1 MKFPLAK
8 FERFCSRLII
18 DSRDYGLMPLTLNG
32 AQRYFIQEIARGL
45 ENDIHHFVCLK
56 GRQLGCST
64 LGLAL
69 DLFWQFLHPGMQG
82 ALVVDKEKTRDQFR
96 ATLES
101 YLAHLPAP
109 FKVGVK
115 AHNRSQLVLANRSRL
130 AYLIAGG
137 RQSGS
142 LARGAGLSYVHATE
156 MSSWDDPEGVG
167 SLLASLAERHPNRMY
182 LFESTARGFGL
193 FFDMWKDAKQAR
205 SIQPIFIGW
214 WRKEDYALER
224 GSPFF
229 SIYGGAKLNGEE
241 KRWAREVKKLYDYDL
256 KPEQWAWWRWKYNEH
271 YHSNDKALAEFP
283 FYEDQAF
290 VLTGEQ
296 FFDLSLL
303 TTLYKESIGQP
314 FTAYRYTVGARFE
327 ETRIEEARDG
337 ELTVW
342 QEPQPDGAYV
352 IAADPAYGESDNS
365 DSFCIQV
372 CRAWPDRLEQVA
384 EYNTP
389 NMTMYGFAWIIA
401 HLCGAYAT
409 AQREPVLILELGG
422 PGRGVLQELLRMPAQ
437 YSSAVAGLSD
447 SARRELQNLFGS
459 IQHYL
464 YKKPDTFSGSRLLQ
478 WETNY
483 RTKTLMM
490 NQLRDMLSRGMLKVH
505 SAGFVEEARYV
516 SQEGSR
522 IAGMGRRKDDRV
534 IAMALACMGW
544 SDQMQPQLLGSGL
557 ANGAT
562 QAQNPL
568 NRVIGNYL
576 QQRLEQSKAAEEDAW
591 WIN

>member
-1 MKFPLAK
+1 MKFPAVK

-18 DSRDYGLMPLTLNG
+18 DSRDYGLIPLKLNG
-32 AQRYFIQEIARGL
+32 VQRYFLQEVARGM
-45 ENDIHHFVCLK
+45 ENGIHHFVCLK
-56 GRQLGCST
+56 GRQLGMST
-64 LGLAL
+64 VGLAL

-96 ATLES
+96 ATLEA
-101 YLAHLPAP
+101 YLRHLPPA
-109 FKVGVK
+109 FKVRVL
-115 AHNRSQLVLANRSRL
+115 AHNRSQLVLGNRSRL
-130 AYLIAGG
+130 SYLIAGG

-142 LARGAGLSYVHATE
+142 LARGAGLSFLHATE
-156 MSSWDDPEGVG
+156 MSSWDDPEGIH
-167 SLLASLAERHPNRMY
+167 SLLSSLAERHPHRLFM
-182 LFESTARGFGL
+182 FESTARGFNL
-193 FFDMWKDAKQAR
+193 FFDMWKDARQAR
-205 SIQPIFIGW
+205 SIHPIFIGW
-214 WRKEDYALER
+214 WRKEDYRLEA
-224 GSPFF
+224 GSTLY
-229 SIYGGAKLNGEE
+229 SIYWNGKLNGEE
-241 KRWAREVKKLYDYDL
+241 KRWAREVKKLYDFDL

-271 YHSNDKALAEFP
+271 FHQNSGALAEFP

-290 VLTGEQ
+290 VLTGAQ

-303 TTLYKESIGQP
+303 TTIYKESITHP
-314 FTAYRYTVGARFE
+314 YTAYRYTVGARFE
-327 ETRIEEARDG
+327 ETRIEETRDG

-342 QEPQPDGAYV
+342 EEPAPDGAYV

-372 CRAWPDRLEQVA
+372 CRAWSDRLEQVA

-401 HLCGAYAT
+401 HLCGAYSSKD
-409 AQREPVLILELGG
+409 REPVLILELGG

-437 YSSAVAGLSD
+437 YSAAIAGLTESQ
-447 SARRELQNLFGS
+447 RRNLQNLFGS

-464 YKKPDTFSGSRLLQ
+464 YKKPDTFSAARLLQ
-478 WETNY
+478 WETNFK
-483 RTKTLMM
+483 TKTIMM

-505 SAGFVEEARYV
+505 SPGFVEEARYV

-544 SDQMQPQLLGSGL
+544 SDQLQPQLLGAGVG
-557 ANGAT
+557 GARSP
-562 QAQNPL
+562 ADPV
-568 NRVIGNYL
+568 NRVVGKYL
-576 QQRLEQSKAAEEDAW
+576 QAMLEKAENAKQESYW
-591 WIN
+591 TN